1 MIEEEPV
8 HSLLKESKAWLS
20 KSLITSLTTLFLLSE
35 LSEADTLP
43 EPGLVPTLEG
53 LYLSQ
58 TFVGAQVQ
66 FVQVDLEL
74 NIHQPT
80 AS

>member
-1 MIEEEPV
+1 MQ
-8 HSLLKESKAWLS
+8 SLLPELRDWPSKY
-20 KSLITSLTTLFLLSE
+20 LITLPATLFLLLE
-35 LSEADTLP
+35 LSEAETPPDL
-43 EPGLVPTLEG
+43 GLERALEG

-66 FVQVDLEL
+66 LVQVDLEL